1 MDKQFTGKLS
11 DEQKKQLKNYYKA
24 VASLPRWAA
33 LTRNGGEMSAKLQGI
48 IDAICN
54 LPKAPKSCKWVYT
67 LAEPRNMKQPT
78 VPTPPLQDLVEVYE
92 TIWSRGLVVEH
103 PFYSSERLSDYAYI
117 KNKPFMPSLEPA
129 KVGDEVFSLQNV
141 NADALFKAVKRIKM
155 NAGEQMQINVNL
167 VKAGKPINSYNLGV
181 IGYDGQQ
188 YVICANTVDMVKMAV
203 DNNLI
208 PKVDAELITTADAFA
223 SLAKSENELQE
234 YLKEAKEKARKE
246 KEMRDAEEKGEAFAF
261 FNKVADM
268 YELSDLSYEC
278 LLDAIKNNRN
288 IVLRN
293 AFQSTGR
300 NAIPEYRPNEVDR
313 IRVADEDYKYPYE
326 ETGIRVADDEIVRN
340 GFVDLCQYVKDEN
353 EDNNDNQSN
362 ETQRDDTI
370 VYKPTPEETQ
380 EQITTKAEK
389 EIEQNE
395 NEKEKEPVMPPKEVA
410 EIIEQA
416 EKETNPYNIYIG
428 SLNVSDNVGNLNFV
442 IGSNNVK
449 IKQNDNT
456 ITR

>member
-24 VASLPRWAA
+24 VASLPRWTA

-92 TIWSRGLVVEH
+92 TIWY
-103 PFYSSERLSDYAYI
+103 PFYSSGRLSDYAYI
-117 KNKPFMPSLEPA
+117 KNKPFMPSLMPA
-129 KVGDEVFSLQNV
+129 KVGDEDFSLQNV
-141 NADALFKAVKRIKM
+141 NSDALFKAVKRIKM
-155 NAGEQMQINVNL
+155 NAGEQMQINVSL
-167 VKAGKPINSYNLGV
+167 VKAGKSINSYNLGV

-223 SLAKSENELQE
+223 YLAKSENELQE

-246 KEMRDAEEKGEAFAF
+246 KEMKDAEEKGEAFAF

-278 LLDAIKNNRN
+278 LLDAIQNNRN
-288 IVLRN
+288 VVLRN
-293 AFQSTGR
+293 AFQSSGR
-300 NAIPEYRPNEVDR
+300 NAIPEYRPNVEDR
-313 IRVADEDYKYPYE
+313 IRIADGDNKYPYD

-340 GFVDLCQYVKDEN
+340 DFVDLCQYVKDEN
-353 EDNNDNQSN
+353 EDSNDSQSN

-380 EQITTKAEK
+380 EQISTKAEK

-395 NEKEKEPVMPPKEVA
+395 NEEEKEPVMPPKEVA
-410 EIIEQA
+410 EIVEQA

>member
-1 MDKQFTGKLS
+1 
-11 DEQKKQLKNYYKA
+11 
-24 VASLPRWAA
+24 
-33 LTRNGGEMSAKLQGI
+33 
-48 IDAICN
+48 
-54 LPKAPKSCKWVYT
+54 
-67 LAEPRNMKQPT
+67 MKQPT
-78 VPTPPLQDLVEVYE
+78 VPTPPLQDLVKVYE
-92 TIWSRGLVVEH
+92 TIWY
-103 PFYSSERLSDYAYI
+103 PFYSSGRLSDYAYI
-117 KNKPFMPSLEPA
+117 KNKPFMPSLMPA
-129 KVGDEVFSLQNV
+129 KVGDEDFSLQNV

-155 NAGEQMQINVNL
+155 NAGEQMQINVSL
-167 VKAGKPINSYNLGV
+167 VKAGKSINSYNLGV

-223 SLAKSENELQE
+223 YLAKSENELQE

-246 KEMRDAEEKGEAFAF
+246 KEMKDAEEMGEAFAF

-278 LLDAIKNNRN
+278 LLDAIQNNRN
-288 IVLRN
+288 VVLRN
-293 AFQSTGR
+293 AFQSSGR
-300 NAIPEYRPNEVDR
+300 NAIPEYRPNVEDRIRIADGDNKYPYDETRIRIVDGDNKYPYDETRIRIADGDNKYPYDETR
-313 IRVADEDYKYPYE
+313 IRVADDK
-326 ETGIRVADDEIVRN
+326 IVRN
-340 GFVDLCQYVKDEN
+340 DFVDLRQYVKGEN
-353 EDNNDNQSN
+353 EDSNDSQPN

-380 EQITTKAEK
+380 EQISTKAEK

-395 NEKEKEPVMPPKEVA
+395 NEEEKEPVMPPKEVA
-410 EIIEQA
+410 EIVEQA